1 MQDCID
7 NIKLIC
13 IWQLFF
19 FKFVNK
25 TVSSSKVT
33 RIPKII
39 RLTYKH
45 RLAAFLLSLTLNS
58 RAPCTDR

>member
-7 NIKLIC
+7 NIELIC

-33 RIPKII
+33 RISKI
-39 RLTYKH
+39 RPTYKY